1 MRFMGRYLRPHKR
14 ALILSTLLSVV
25 STGLGLVQ
33 PYFAKVL
40 IDKVFLGDRP
50 DLLVPVLAVLIVLL
64 LLAFATRVSN
74 SYLYTHYSARLLF
87 KMREDLLAHL
97 HKIPL
102 TFFSRSRI
110 GDIYSRIASDMA
122 DVQQLWTVTL
132 PHSLFDVLTCLIT
145 IAILLWL
152 NWRMA
157 LMSFVFLPVGVIML
171 RSIRPKLTELSRKI
185 AESNADVAHSLF
197 ESLSG
202 TSLIRAF
209 GAEDLECRRL
219 RERHADVL
227 QTLLRYQAVG
237 ALSGSIP
244 TFFILVNTLVV
255 FGYGGFSV
263 LGGSLSVGEL
273 VAFSIYQGRVF
284 GLLQSLMDG
293 FLVIQKSKVS
303 LERVGEI
310 FAIEP
315 QVREDGDLILSDETF
330 RGDIAFH
337 NVSFS
342 YDGGEQVL
350 RELSFQIPG
359 GQTTALVGPSGVGK
373 STICHLILRLFDPTS
388 GVITL
393 DGTDLK
399 RFSTQW
405 LRSRIA
411 LVSQDIFLFHTTI
424 FENIRYARPEA
435 SEQDVVEAARAAC
448 IHDFILSLPQG
459 YGTVVGDR
467 GVRLSGG
474 QRQRISIAR
483 TVLLKPKILLL
494 DEATA
499 FLDTAVEEELRS
511 TLEALMGGRTILVIS
526 HHASSIRNAKK
537 IIALGPAGVEYE
549 GPYDGAYELNNAG

>member
-1 MRFMGRYLRPHKR
+1 MRFMGRYLRPHKK
-14 ALILSTLLSVV
+14 ALILTTLHSLV

-40 IDKVFLGDRP
+40 IDKVFLDDRP
-50 DLLVPVLAVLIVLL
+50 DLLVSVLAVLIVLL
-64 LLAFATRVSN
+64 LLAFATRVAN

-97 HKIPL
+97 HRIPL

-110 GDIYSRIASDMA
+110 GDIYSHIASDMA
-122 DVQQLWTVTL
+122 DVQQLWTVPL

-145 IAILLWL
+145 IVILLWH
-152 NWRMA
+152 NWRIA
-157 LMSFVFLPVGVIML
+157 LMSFVFFPVGVIIL

-219 RERHADVL
+219 RERHAEVL
-227 QTLLRYQAVG
+227 QTLLRYQVVG

-244 TFFILVNTLVV
+244 TFFIVVNTLVM

-273 VAFSIYQGRVF
+273 
-284 GLLQSLMDG
+284 
-293 FLVIQKSKVS
+293 
-303 LERVGEI
+303 
-310 FAIEP
+310 
-315 QVREDGDLILSDETF
+315 
-330 RGDIAFH
+330 
-337 NVSFS
+337 
-342 YDGGEQVL
+342 
-350 RELSFQIPG
+350 
-359 GQTTALVGPSGVGK
+359 
-373 STICHLILRLFDPTS
+373 
-388 GVITL
+388 
-393 DGTDLK
+393 
-399 RFSTQW
+399 
-405 LRSRIA
+405 
-411 LVSQDIFLFHTTI
+411 
-424 FENIRYARPEA
+424 
-435 SEQDVVEAARAAC
+435 
-448 IHDFILSLPQG
+448 
-459 YGTVVGDR
+459 VGDR

-499 FLDTAVEEELRS
+499 FLDASVEEKLRS
-511 TLEALMGGRTILVIS
+511 TLEALMQGRTILVVS
-526 HHASSIRNAKK
+526 HHASNIRNAKK

-549 GPYDGAYELNNAG
+549 GPYDAWCSK